1 MLGRPG
7 HRLMV
12 ILAAPGCAFAAATG
26 GCSNCGFPKSFGTG
40 HPVSAEDLQAQLRAA
55 LDSIPPDDSGPVEV
69 DLYCSGSY
77 LNADE
82 IPVEAQAATARRGRR
97 AAPCGRAARRDPP
110 RVRHGRGP
118 GARRRRGVAAR
129 RSRSRSASRAP
140 TPRSSPGGS
149 ARASAGTT
157 SPRPPSASP
166 PPARASPSTCS
177 SSPSTPARERPSRTA
192 SPRRGAC
199 SHSAPRLGVAT
210 RVALEPC
217 FVAPGTPLDEAFR
230 AGRYRPPWLWSVVE
244 VVTRVAPLGR
254 VLVGL
259 SEEGLEPARGAAQL
273 RLLHGRGARGPGPL
287 QPHRRP
293 GAAGGSRLP
302 LSGALA
308 RRAPGYLTRGAAS
321 AVTSA
326 PRTAGAGG
334 PGR

>member
-1 MLGRPG
+1 MSRTPALVEWIPAEVLGRPG

-82 IPVEAQAATARRGRR
+82 IPVEAQAAMLAEAAARPLVAALLVETRPEYATAAALARAVAAASGTPLEVAIGLESADAEILARRIRKGFLWNDFAASAERVAAAGARLAVYVLLKPIDTGEGEAVEDSVATARR
-97 AAPCGRAARRDPP
+97 
-110 RVRHGRGP
+110 VFSL
-118 GARRRRGVAAR
+118 GA
-129 RSRSRSASRAP
+129 
-140 TPRSSPGGS
+140 
-149 ARASAGTT
+149 
-157 SPRPPSASP
+157 
-166 PPARASPSTCS
+166 
-177 SSPSTPARERPSRTA
+177 
-192 SPRRGAC
+192 
-199 SHSAPRLGVAT
+199 RLGVAT
-210 RVALEPC
+210 RVQLEPC

-259 SEEGLEPARGAAQL
+259 SEEGL
-273 RLLHGRGARGPGPL
+273 GP
-287 QPHRRP
+287 P
-293 GAAGGSRLP
+293 GAPHNCDSCTAAVRAALVRYNRTGDPAP
-302 LSGALA
+302 LAALDCPCRERWLA
-308 RRAPGYLTRGAAS
+308 ERRAT
-321 AVTSA
+321 
-326 PRTAGAGG
+326 
-334 PGR
+334 